1 MVDIVIKI
9 QIRVRSAIIMKQCFA
24 AIIADSSLNW
34 KLKLFKLLWKK
45 VIFSAVKLIIFSSLS

>member
-45 VIFSAVKLIIFSSLS
+45 VIFSVVK